1 MLIDIGLKGS
11 SITKEKPDYRN
22 INVNDKYAKIEKNE
36 ETGEIIDGGEGWFAE
51 EVTKYLRELYRWGG
65 TTK

>member
-1 MLIDIGLKGS
+1 MLIDIGIKGS
-11 SITKEKPDYRN
+11 SVTKEKPEYRN
-22 INVNDKYAKIEKNE
+22 IDVNDKYAKIEKNE
-36 ETGEIIDGGEGWFAE
+36 ETDEIVDGGEGWFSE